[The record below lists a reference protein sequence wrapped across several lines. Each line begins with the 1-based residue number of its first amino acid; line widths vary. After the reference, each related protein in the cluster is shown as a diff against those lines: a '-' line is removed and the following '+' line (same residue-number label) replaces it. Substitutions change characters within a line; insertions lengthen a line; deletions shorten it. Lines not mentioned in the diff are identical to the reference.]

1 MTPRAKKTNKSSK
14 PETKPRKKWILFKV
28 RKMLK
33 NLKNWKIL
41 PHADSDLEHEDQT
54 SEIKDQGPFTEN
66 VNEALRTETI
76 QPEYHEK
83 PTVPRKAFF
92 TDDLNDDLF
101 KEIDGIYNSMDQS
114 ENENEEFAK
123 EVTASLLNDEFI
135 VDEPEEP
142 EIYI

>member
-1 MTPRAKKTNKSSK
+1 M
-14 PETKPRKKWILFKV
+14 
-28 RKMLK
+28 
-33 NLKNWKIL
+33 
-41 PHADSDLEHEDQT
+41 DLEGQT
-54 SEIKDQGPFTEN
+54 SEFEDQGPFTEN

-101 KEIDGIYNSMDQS
+101 KEIDGIYDAMDQS

-123 EVTASLLNDEFI
+123 EVKASLLNDEFI
-135 VDEPEEP
+135 VDEPEAP
-142 EIYI
+142 EIFI